1 MKVFVFKCNVSY
13 GGGLAIVAAN
23 SVYEAYGALCND
35 SKFYAEFYDIEH
47 SEELDNVSADVNEP
61 KILAENSYIE

>member
-1 MKVFVFKCNVSY
+1 MKVFVFKCNVGY
-13 GGGLAIVAAN
+13 GGGLAIVAAD
-23 SVYEAYGALCND
+23 SVYEAYGVLCDDN
-35 SKFYAEFYDIEH
+35 KFYIECYDIEH

>member
-1 MKVFVFKCNVSY
+1 MKVFAFKCNVSY

-23 SVYEAYGALCND
+23 SVYEAYGVLCDNNT
-35 SKFYAEFYDIEH
+35 FYIEYYNIEN

-61 KILAENSYIE
+61 KVLVEDHYIE